1 MAAKQ
6 RRPTIADLDDKP
18 GHLIRRAHQL
28 SLAIFEAKTGAYGVT
43 ASQPVVM
50 TALFTKPGVDQATLA
65 ALVAL
70 DKVTVGHILTR
81 LEKRGLVERSLSE
94 TDRRARV
101 IMLSERGRRMLE
113 EMQDAVRQSQAS
125 LLAALTPAQRKQF
138 LEIMRRIVG
147 LTPKDS

>member
-1 MAAKQ
+1 MA
-6 RRPTIADLDDKP
+6 R
-18 GHLIRRAHQL
+18 
-28 SLAIFEAKTGAYGVT
+28 V
-43 ASQPVVM
+43 
-50 TALFTKPGVDQATLA
+50 
-65 ALVAL
+65 
-70 DKVTVGHILTR
+70 ILTR